1 MHTYNVQCRQANK
14 RDDPSALCAERT
26 KHLAVQ
32 QMQEI
37 RCQPNESKKSAAKTK
52 FGMKDDDNPMFSL
65 SVDLFRYVIVACT
78 CVHYFNSLCILR
90 RSTPV
95 EVLHSILLGPY
106 KYLLKTFIP
115 RLSPTQKRQVLA
127 KMSAFNYS
135 GFKGKVIGNLI
146 SYHKSFVGRDYKAW
160 AQLDVGEK
168 KIWPKVHVQS
178 SMLLDF
184 HQSLHLL

>member
-1 MHTYNVQCRQANK
+1 
-14 RDDPSALCAERT
+14 
-26 KHLAVQ
+26 
-32 QMQEI
+32 
-37 RCQPNESKKSAAKTK
+37 
-52 FGMKDDDNPMFSL
+52 MKDDDNPMFSL

-160 AQLDVGEK
+160 AQMALFIIWPYLDVGEK
-168 KIWPKVHVQS
+168 KIWLSLSKVHVQS
-178 SMLLDF
+178 
-184 HQSLHLL
+184 HLVYASGLSSEFAFIIGFQNCVLCTIR